1 MSFLFYLD
9 LVDGLKVLEG
19 LKAAYGD
26 GSPAPTAGPSYAS
39 SPTAS
44 ASAASNKMI
53 KLAEDYEVYVPITS
67 LRTAISYGKNG
78 KENE

>member
-26 GSPAPTAGPSYAS
+26 GSPAPTAGPSYVS
-39 SPTAS
+39 SPTAA

-53 KLAEDYEVYVPITS
+53 KLAEVYVPITS
-67 LRTAISYGKNG
+67 LRTAIF
-78 KENE
+78 